1 MQKYVIDTNLYVR
14 AWRDPVDRDNLK
26 AFIAGAGPRIHLHS
40 VVAAELLAGA
50 VTPAIR
56 RQTEEQFIAPFERR
70 DRVVT
75 PQHGTWKR
83 AGAVMGR
90 LIKAKRLFETG
101 VTRSFFN
108 DCLLAVSAREEG
120 LTIVTDNQRD
130 FELINSVERVRF
142 VPPWPGQS
150 EAL

>member
-1 MQKYVIDTNLYVR
+1 MRKYVIDTNLYVR
-14 AWRDPVDRDNLK
+14 AWRDPVERANLK
-26 AFIAGAGPRIHLHS
+26 AFIATAGPGIYLHS
-40 VVAAELLAGA
+40 VVGAELLAGS

-90 LIKAKRLFETG
+90 LIKAKRVFETG

-108 DCLLAVSAREEG
+108 DCLLAASAREEG
-120 LTIVTDNQRD
+120 LTIVTDNHRD

-142 VPPWPGQS
+142 VAPWPGPLK
-150 EAL
+150 AL

>member
-14 AWRDPVDRDNLK
+14 AWRDPADRANLK
-26 AFIAGAGPRIHLHS
+26 AFIATAGPRIHLHS
-40 VVAAELLAGA
+40 VVAAELLAGS

-75 PQHGTWKR
+75 PQHGAWKR
-83 AGAVMGR
+83 AGSVMGR
-90 LIKAKRLFETG
+90 LIKAKRIVETG

-108 DCLLAVSAREEG
+108 DCLLAVSAREHG

-130 FELINSVERVRF
+130 FELIGSVERISF
-142 VPPWPGQS
+142 VAPWPGQLK
-150 EAL
+150 AL